1 MSELIIYIGLVFMGF
16 FAIMN
21 PIANISIFLAL
32 TSNESEEESNKIALK
47 AVLTA
52 FVIVFVFATAG
63 HLILQIFGISLT
75 ALRLIG
81 GILVGKIGYDMLQG
95 HLSSVSKPSKET
107 INKSIEEEP
116 SVAYAPLATPLLAG
130 PGVII
135 TAMNF
140 AVNGWQSLVVTLISF
155 AVLCLITYYSF
166 IFGKRIQ
173 KALGTSTLK
182 VITRMMGLILAVI
195 GMQML
200 IQGTYS
206 AIKEF
211 N

>member
-1 MSELIIYIGLVFMGF
+1 MGF

-21 PIANISIFLAL
+21 PITNISIFLSL
-32 TSNESEEESNKIALK
+32 TPYESKEEANQIAFK

-52 FVIVFVFATAG
+52 FIIVFVFSVAG
-63 HLILQIFGISLT
+63 HLILKMFGISLT
-75 ALRLIG
+75 ALRLTG

-95 HLSSVSKPSKET
+95 HKSNVAKPSQET
-107 INKSIEEEP
+107 IDKSIEEEP

-140 AVNGWQSLVVTLISF
+140 ASNGWQSLIITLVSF
-155 AVLCLITYYSF
+155 AVLCFITYYAF
-166 IFGKRIQ
+166 AFGKKIQ

-195 GMQML
+195 GMQMF
-200 IQGTYS
+200 IEGIYH

-211 N
+211 S